1 MSILF
6 ASKIRSKNS
15 AIENATSLGGQARI
29 SPRRVTK
36 TKVSTISNF
45 KCSVVVSQQGN
56 THGRNECGTREAK
69 ASRSKRGRNA
79 GENPIVRIIFSFASI
94 STIYFTGIRRDFSFV
109 SVDRDGAHDLC
120 MYRIS

>member
-15 AIENATSLGGQARI
+15 AIENVTSLGGQAGI

-45 KCSVVVSQQGN
+45 KCNVVSLQGN

>member
-6 ASKIRSKNS
+6 ASKICSKNS
-15 AIENATSLGGQARI
+15 AIENVTSLGGQART

-45 KCSVVVSQQGN
+45 KCSVVSQQGK
-56 THGRNECGTREAK
+56 TRGRNECGTREAK

-94 STIYFTGIRRDFSFV
+94 STIYFTGIRWDFSFV
-109 SVDRDGAHDLC
+109 SVDRDGAYDLC